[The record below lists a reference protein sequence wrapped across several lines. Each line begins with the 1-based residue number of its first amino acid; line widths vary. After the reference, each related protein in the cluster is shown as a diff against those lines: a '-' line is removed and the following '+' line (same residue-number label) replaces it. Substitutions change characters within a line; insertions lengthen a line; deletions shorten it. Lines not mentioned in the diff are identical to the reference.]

1 MTAILVVGEDE
12 LCCAL
17 GERLVAELLPGW
29 RLALASINTKGV
41 SRLIAD
47 LPRYQN
53 VARHLHPVLC
63 IADTDRAPCAAGLL
77 RQWLP
82 HGPQPRFLLRLAVT
96 EAESWLLADRERFA
110 AFLQI
115 AEKHVPTAPDALADA
130 KGCLLA
136 LARRSKV
143 RQLRQE
149 LLADGPDLRQ
159 GSGYNIHLGTYVRTH
174 WQARQAAAAS
184 PSLQRA
190 VIRIAALGGALDS
203 DHA

>member
-1 MTAILVVGEDE
+1 MTAILIVGEDE

-17 GERLVAELLPGW
+17 GERLVAELLPDW
-29 RLALASINTKGV
+29 CVTQSINTRGV
-41 SRLIAD
+41 TRLIAS
-47 LPRYQN
+47 LPRYLN
-53 VARHLHPVLC
+53 LARHFQPVLC

-96 EAESWLLADRERFA
+96 EAESWLLADRDRFA

-115 AEKHVPTAPDALADA
+115 ADKHIPPAPDTLPDA
-130 KGCLLA
+130 KRSLLA

-143 RQLRQE
+143 RLLRQE
-149 LLADGPDLRQ
+149 LLADGPELRQ
-159 GSGYNIHLGTYVRTH
+159 GSGYNVHLGAFVRTH
-174 WQARQAAAAS
+174 WQARQAATAS

-190 VIRIAALGGALDS
+190 VARIAALGGA
-203 DHA
+203 HE

>member
-29 RLALASINTKGV
+29 RPAAASINTKGV
-41 SRLIAD
+41 TRLQAS
-47 LPRYQN
+47 LPRYLDF
-53 VARHLHPVLC
+53 ARNRHPVLC
-63 IADTDRAPCAAGLL
+63 IADTDRAPCVAELL
-77 RQWLP
+77 QQWLP

-96 EAESWLLADRERFA
+96 ETESWLLADRDRFA

-115 AEKHVPTAPDALADA
+115 ADKHVPAAPDELMDA

-143 RQLRQE
+143 RHLRQE

-159 GSGYNIHLGTYVRTH
+159 GSGYNVHLGAFVRKH
-174 WQARQAAAAS
+174 WQPRQAAAAS
-184 PSLQRA
+184 PSLRRA
-190 VIRIAALGGALDS
+190 VTRIAALGGA
-203 DHA
+203 HE